1 MLFLRR
7 ALGINFHSCP
17 CCIIEINDECDVEG
31 DVASTMELMCH
42 NRFSQELQAGFVYH
56 MLLREK
62 LSGSVNH
69 LAKHRP

>member
-1 MLFLRR
+1 MV
-7 ALGINFHSCP
+7 
-17 CCIIEINDECDVEG
+17 EINDECDVKG